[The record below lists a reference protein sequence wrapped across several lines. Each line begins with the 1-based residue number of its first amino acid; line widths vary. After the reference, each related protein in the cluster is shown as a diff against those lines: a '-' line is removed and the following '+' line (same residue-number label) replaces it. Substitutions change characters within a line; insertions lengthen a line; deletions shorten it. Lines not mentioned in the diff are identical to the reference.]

1 MDKFLATKVGL
12 AYCRNMADTRKFIK
26 TKHVGVYYRESARR
40 LHGGKPDRCYV
51 VWYTDA
57 QKVGHWHTVGW
68 ASEGITDRYA
78 IAKRQELLGQVA
90 QGKSPELQRSYT
102 IGDAVMLYAE
112 YARAEGKSID
122 RELVRYEGN
131 LKPELDAV
139 PIAAIT
145 THMLIQL
152 KGRLLERLSPGSV
165 THCFSFLRRAVYH
178 AIGEGKFTGANP
190 LATKRTSKWKMPKV
204 QNSGVRYLT
213 PDEARLLLD
222 ELAKSGPQVHDMSL
236 LSLKTGL
243 RAMEIFTIRRQDVDK
258 TGGLIHFTGK
268 TGGREFVH
276 ATEDVI
282 DMLLAYKRRPGEL
295 IFQAKDG
302 GQITWGI
309 PGSFGRAVDR
319 LRLNEGITD
328 RRYRV
333 WFHTWR
339 HTFASWLAQSGK
351 VTLLEL
357 KEAMRHETLAMTERY
372 AHLIPGHQK
381 KLLPIIEQTLQ
392 ACQTEKS

>member
-1 MDKFLATKVGL
+1 MDKSLATGVVL
-12 AYCRNMADTRKFIK
+12 TYCRNMAGTRKFIK

-40 LHGGKPDRCYV
+40 LHGGKPDRCFV
-51 VWYTDA
+51 VWYTDG

-90 QGKSPELQRSYT
+90 LGKSPELQRSFT
-102 IGDAVMLYAE
+102 IGDAVALYID
-112 YARAEGKSID
+112 YARPEGKSID
-122 RELVRYEGN
+122 REIGRYEGN
-131 LKPELDAV
+131 LKPVLDAV

-145 THMLIQL
+145 THMLTQI
-152 KGRLLERLSPGSV
+152 KGRLMERLSPGSV
-165 THCFSFLRRAVYH
+165 THCFSFLRRAVYY
-178 AIGEGKFTGANP
+178 AISEGKFTGANP

-222 ELAKSGPQVHDMSL
+222 ELAKSSPQVHDMSL

-258 TGGLIHFTGK
+258 PGGLIHFTGK
-268 TGGREFVH
+268 GGGREFVH
-276 ATEDVI
+276 ATADVI

-339 HTFASWLAQSGK
+339 HTFASWLAQSGE

-392 ACQTEKS
+392 AGRTEES